1 MSYSLTHTHAHAHTW
16 KTTTKTWKT
25 QTHPQT
31 HVHRHPQRAKH
42 RHPPPPPHRPT
53 QYTHR
58 DKRKDIILTD
68 CSHSGHSTPL
78 AVISN
83 WRQLK
88 STTIVM
94 SERCTSS
101 NSSSSATF
109 VFGFLLGPGS
119 LSSSLDSST
128 VSFALKNLI
137 FLAEATGVGST
148 ADDVEGRGSGESL
161 SWDTGLFCC
170 ELLLSSLLFLP
181 LLNLWTVLNFV
192 PAFFWHFQRQ
202 KVA

>member
-1 MSYSLTHTHAHAHTW
+1 MPPNTR
-16 KTTTKTWKT
+16 T
-25 QTHPQT
+25 QTPPKSETQT
-31 HVHRHPQRAKH
+31 
-42 RHPPPPPHRPT
+42 PPSPVPPN
-53 QYTHR
+53 THR
-58 DKRKDIILTD
+58 DKRKDNTD

-101 NSSSSATF
+101 NSSSSSATF

-148 ADDVEGRGSGESL
+148 VDDVEGRDPGECL
-161 SWDTGLFCC
+161 SSDTGLFCC
-170 ELLLSSLLFLP
+170 ELLLSFLLFVP